1 MEDVLQRVFALLLS
15 VIIFFLLPLYMA
27 FEKKDDISYSMA
39 LRITSNFV
47 DNVENKGYISK
58 KMYLDYI
65 SNLALTGNDYDV
77 SLLHTQKKYYPV
89 IYAKQK
95 DASGNITAKEY
106 DYISYKSNYDKYID
120 ENEKKTTIEG
130 ITYEVGTN
138 NYLELNYKMVEI
150 EHTDKEILANCED
163 EIHTVGR
170 TYEIDQN
177 YVYPMSKGDEFTV
190 VIKNTNTTIASI
202 LFNTLTMGI
211 NNGNDTKVYI
221 NYGGSIQNESYRKN
235 AIIGESSK
243 VENTWTEAEGIII
256 NSGINCDIVM
266 ANTDPVGIRYGDVN
280 NDGTV
285 DIKDSAII
293 SRSLNGQ
300 YVLTDEEKHRGNV
313 NLDNI
318 IDSKDADI
326 IKNYCSG
333 NIDSILC
340 TKSNTINFFL
350 KFNSSLGDNPNDIK
364 NLLRSKLEV
373 GEKNSI
379 DDIYVSG
386 KKNNY
391 FVYRVAVK
399 AESDADHIILRTK
412 EGIEAKDGTKYDPME
427 RVVSIIKNNSTT
439 VGCNIVANQS
449 SPTKVYNIEY
459 TITFDRDVNGFD
471 INDIEWSA
479 SGISNF
485 KKITNS
491 KYTVV
496 LHTASD
502 FGIQKISVKENS
514 CEDVNGNKNSKSNQ
528 CTVVIDNKT
537 PEITID
543 KTGRLNNA
551 KKIQIMGKVS
561 DKSSSVKLNFYIS
574 EVGKSNNKLV
584 GTKQI
589 TDCSSEKTYTYEIVG
604 VNNITSSVYNVT
616 VEAIDEAGNTVKK
629 VYSVTPGP
637 ENKIF

>member
-47 DNVENKGYISK
+47 DNVENKGYISE

-235 AIIGESSK
+235 AIIGESSE
-243 VENTWTEAEGIII
+243 VQNTWNDEGEILI
-256 NSGINCDIVM
+256 NSGINCDIVID
-266 ANTDPVGIRYGDVN
+266 NTDPVGIKYGDVN

-293 SRSLNGQ
+293 SKSLNGQ
-300 YVLTDEEKHRGNV
+300 YVLTAEEENRGDV

-326 IKNYCSG
+326 IKNYCTG

-340 TKSNTINFFL
+340 TKSKTINFFL

-373 GEKNSI
+373 GEKNTI
-379 DDIYVSG
+379 DDIYVLG

-449 SPTKVYNIEY
+449 SPTQAYKIEY
-459 TITFDRDVNGFD
+459 TITFDRDVYGFD

-479 SGISNF
+479 GAISDF
-485 KKITNS
+485 TQITKS

-496 LHTASD
+496 LYTTSN
-502 FGIQKISVKENS
+502 FGSQKISVKENS
-514 CEDVNGNKNSKSNQ
+514 CEDENGNKNSKSNQ
-528 CTVVIDNKT
+528 CTIVTDSTLPK
-537 PEITID
+537 ITID

-561 DKSSSVKLNFYIS
+561 DASSSVKLNFYIS
-574 EVGKSNNKLV
+574 EVGISSNKLV

-589 TDCSSEKTYTYEIVG
+589 TDCILEKTYTYEIEG
-604 VNNITSSVYNVT
+604 VNNITSSVYKVT
-616 VEAIDEAGNTVKK
+616 VEAVDEAGNKK
-629 VYSVTPGP
+629 TIFYSVGPGS